1 MTIRNIAA
9 LVALLATQDLGAATF
24 TVGPGG
30 AHADIA
36 SAWQALVAA
45 GPGSHELRIAAGDF
59 PISAELSLTVP
70 SGSSVAI
77 SGGWD
82 GSFQNRVGDRTATR
96 IAGSGTH
103 RLLNLSVPGGQ
114 LTLENLSLAQ
124 GSADYGGLVLVDSS
138 ATGRTS
144 LQHLAFSGGTATT
157 FSVGGC
163 LHAEARENST
173 MVLTH
178 AVLSHCQFIDS
189 PQQLNPGGS
198 AIRMWA
204 TQAALVEVRH
214 VHVHDNTAL
223 LEQAFGLRGVAVA
236 VTVDDASSAV
246 IEDLLLRNNTVAWQQ
261 GTGNPYAVA
270 GLVVQ
275 PLLRWG
281 PTGYIT
287 VRRVVA
293 IGNRCANCVTAY
305 QVSVGTID
313 AQQLTVSELLAS
325 DGQSGVLVGVDPS
338 RPMDHPIRLSNLTIT
353 AHSVGGLRASH
364 GGSFVI
370 PPPLTVRMSNS
381 VIYANAVDL
390 SIQEGVGIEQTSN
403 SVGIDPHFIDAAGGN
418 FRLADTSPL
427 IDGGSNAAPGLGPR
441 DLDGLH
447 RIEGGSVDIGA
458 YEWRPG
464 SPVFGAGFE

>member
-30 AHADIA
+30 THADVG

-45 GPGSHELRIAAGDF
+45 GPGSHEVRIAEGDF
-59 PISAELSLTVP
+59 PISAELTLTVP

-82 GSFQNRVGDRTATR
+82 GSFQNRSGDRTATR

-138 ATGRTS
+138 VTGRTS

-163 LHAEARENST
+163 LHAEARESSA

-178 AVLSHCQFIDS
+178 AVLSHCQIIDS
-189 PQQLNPGGS
+189 PQALNPAGS
-198 AIRMWA
+198 AIRIAA
-204 TQAALVEVRH
+204 TETASVQVRH
-214 VHVHDNTAL
+214 VNAHDNNAL
-223 LEQAFGLRGVAVA
+223 LQETYALNGAA
-236 VTVDDASSAV
+236 VTVTGDDASSTL
-246 IEDLLLRNNTVAWQQ
+246 IEDLTLRNNTVTWQ
-261 GTGNPYAVA
+261 GSPSRTAVA

-275 PLLRWG
+275 PFLRWG
-281 PTGYIT
+281 PTGRIT

-293 IGNRCANCVTAY
+293 SGNRCANCSTAY

-313 AQQLTVSELLAS
+313 AQQLTVSELLAT
-325 DGQSGVLVGVDPS
+325 DGQLGVLVGVDPS
-338 RPMDHPIRLSNLTIT
+338 RPMNHPIQLSNLTIT
-353 AHSVGGLRASH
+353 GHSVGGLQASH
-364 GGSFVI
+364 GGSYVI

-381 VIYANAVDL
+381 VMYANTLDL
-390 SIQEGVGIEQTSN
+390 SIQEGVVIEQTAN

-427 IDGGSNAAPGLGPR
+427 IDAGSNAAPGLGPR

-447 RIEGGSVDIGA
+447 RIEGNRVDIGA
-458 YEWRPG
+458 YEWRRG